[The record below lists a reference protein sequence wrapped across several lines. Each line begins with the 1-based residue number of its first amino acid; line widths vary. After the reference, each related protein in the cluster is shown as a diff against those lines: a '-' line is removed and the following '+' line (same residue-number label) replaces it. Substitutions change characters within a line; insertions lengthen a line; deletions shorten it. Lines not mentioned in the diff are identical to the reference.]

1 MTLSFLNTVDPMSR
15 FLDDIASG
23 FLVYPERAPVA
34 RTRPFR
40 LDIAEV
46 KGAYQIVAELPGVKK
61 EDIRVDID
69 GTRVT
74 IAAEYAVD
82 KQSKSSVG
90 KSSSDKSSTGNP
102 LSDKSSSD
110 NTGQSCCAPS
120 VAPSEVEGTDIR
132 VLHTERMGGH
142 LSRSFEL
149 THEVD
154 STAAVARYEDGLL
167 KLHLPHKTS
176 TAGRSLVIQ

>member
-15 FLDDIASG
+15 FLDDFLGDVASG

-34 RTRPFR
+34 RPRPFR
-40 LDIAEV
+40 LDITEI

-90 KSSSDKSSTGNP
+90 KSSAGNP

-120 VAPSEVEGTDIR
+120 VAPSIVEGTDIR

-176 TAGRSLVIQ
+176 TAGHSLVIQ